1 MIFDRHPSP
10 IELSRAVSEGP
21 SRKVAAH
28 LQRCATCAG
37 TLAEWRDIDS
47 LARELPSLRTS
58 AERRERALAAVLREE
73 RTASAPQRA
82 RPTWVWGSLAG
93 AAVAALV
100 LVVGGSLLTSQP
112 APPPVELAQ
121 GPTHRGTIRPHA
133 GARFTLESGAPD
145 EVVRLHEGTI
155 SVDVEALRPGER
167 FRVIVG
173 DGEVE
178 VRGTSFDVT
187 AMGDSL
193 AKVLVDHGVVEVRA
207 GSRQVVVLVD
217 GESWEA
223 TADRGVEEAPIDV
236 PVPSP
241 KRRPVA
247 GPPDEPAPEPT
258 VGAASPEPPSV
269 DPAPPRHPMAEL
281 FDRGWKQLRDGR
293 PQEAAQTFGEALS
306 KYPADPLA
314 EDASFWRAV
323 ALVRAQSSKEAL
335 GALTSFLDAYPK
347 SNRIGETSALLGWI
361 LLGKGDV
368 DGAEAR
374 FHAAEADPVPSVRA
388 SAQKGLEAARAMRHN
403 QTAPR

>member
-1 MIFDRHPSP
+1 MILDRHPSP

-21 SRKVAAH
+21 SRKLAAH
-28 LQRCATCAG
+28 LQRCTTCAG

-58 AERRERALAAVLREE
+58 VERRERALAAVLREE
-73 RTASAPQRA
+73 RTASVPQRA
-82 RPTWVWGSLAG
+82 RPVWLWGSLAG
-93 AAVAALV
+93 AAVAALA
-100 LVVGGSLLTSQP
+100 LIVGGSLLSSP
-112 APPPVELAQ
+112 PPPVELAQ

-133 GARFTLESGAPD
+133 GARFTHESGVPD

-155 SVDVEALRPGER
+155 SVDVDALRPGER

-207 GSRQVVVLVD
+207 SSRQVVVLVD

-223 TADRGVEEAPIDV
+223 TVDRGVEAAPVEA
-236 PVPSP
+236 PVPS

-247 GPPDEPAPEPT
+247 EPPDEPAPEPT
-258 VGAASPEPPSV
+258 VGAASPKPPSV
-269 DPAPPRHPMAEL
+269 DPAPPPRHPMAEL

-293 PQEAAQTFGEALS
+293 PQEAAQTFSEALS

-323 ALVRAQSSKEAL
+323 ALVRAQSPKEAL